1 MAAPKR
7 SLVPLCAVV
16 AWLTTGPPPKALGRR
31 LGAGR
36 LTVRLWRR
44 RLSLFGLL
52 LLTLGGR
59 WMESGAMARGGWES
73 RIVQTVVWLEVM
85 LMGVLLVCVDLDEL
99 VQRALRRQAVEPQ
112 HGEERRAKAPWRE
125 GQR

>member
-7 SLVPLCAVV
+7 SLVTLCAVV

-59 WMESGAMARGGWES
+59 WMESGAMVRGGWES

-85 LMGVLLVCVDLDEL
+85 LMGVLLVCMDLDEL

-112 HGEERRAKAPWRE
+112 HGSERRPR
-125 GQR
+125 